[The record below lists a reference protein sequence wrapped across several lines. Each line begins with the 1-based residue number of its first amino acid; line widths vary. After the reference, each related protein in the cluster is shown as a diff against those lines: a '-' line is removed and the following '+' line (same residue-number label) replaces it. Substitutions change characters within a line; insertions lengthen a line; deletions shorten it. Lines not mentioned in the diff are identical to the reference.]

1 MLAYSSIAHAGYI
14 FMALVPFG
22 QEGVAA
28 NAVASSL
35 FYLLAYAVTNF
46 GAWSVVIAL
55 EKKDGVGLEL
65 GDYAGVG
72 KKYPGLAAA
81 MTIFMLSFTGV
92 PPTLGF
98 VGKFFLFR
106 TVLEAGFVG
115 LAIIGVL
122 TSLVSAYYYLRVL
135 VIMYMQDGEPEAR
148 GDGWLKLVTG
158 FTAVGTVVLSILAVP
173 LFQWASQ
180 AVLKI
185 F

>member
-1 MLAYSSIAHAGYI
+1 
-14 FMALVPFG
+14 
-22 QEGVAA
+22 
-28 NAVASSL
+28 
-35 FYLLAYAVTNF
+35 
-46 GAWSVVIAL
+46 
-55 EKKDGVGLEL
+55 
-65 GDYAGVG
+65 VG

-135 VIMYMQDGEPEAR
+135 VIMYMQDGEPEIS